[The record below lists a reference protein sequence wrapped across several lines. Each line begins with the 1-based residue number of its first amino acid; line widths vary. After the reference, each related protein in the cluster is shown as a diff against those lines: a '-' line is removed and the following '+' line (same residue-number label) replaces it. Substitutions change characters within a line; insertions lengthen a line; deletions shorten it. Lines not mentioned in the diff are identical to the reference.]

1 MSVKKTTLAGG
12 VVLLLLAIMVAVSS
26 CAGTTDEASKKKN
39 VALIVKMKHGD
50 YWKTVKMAA
59 EVAAKEFD
67 VNLNFYAP
75 DYEEDIVGQVE
86 LIKQAIQ
93 DGTDAIVLAPSDPM
107 ALEAAAQPQIGKTIP
122 LIIIDSEMESFKG
135 KSFIGTDQYDS
146 GVKAGERLAQLVGE
160 PSKVAILS
168 YVTKAGNAE
177 QREKGLLEALG
188 RHPEV
193 AIVAKEYMAS
203 DKQLATDLTRQLLD
217 EHPDL
222 AGIAALNATLS
233 LGAAEEIERRGLTG
247 KVRIVAIDSPSEV
260 LSYIQEGVIQATITQ
275 KPFTMGY
282 LGVKHAVES
291 LRGMQVPARVD
302 TGAKVIDLENMF
314 WSENQKLLFPFVK

>member
-1 MSVKKTTLAGG
+1 MKRTTLAGG
-12 VVLLLLAIMVAVSS
+12 LVLLLLTIMVAVSS
-26 CAGTTDEASKKKN
+26 CTVATDDADKKKN

-50 YWKTVKMAA
+50 YWNTVKMAA

-75 DYEEDIVGQVE
+75 DYEEDILGQVE

-107 ALEAAAQPQIGKTIP
+107 ALETAAQPRVGKSIP
-122 LIIIDSEMESFKG
+122 VIIIDSEMESAKA

-146 GVKAGERLAQLVGE
+146 GLKAGERLAQLVGE
-160 PSKVAILS
+160 SGKVAILS

-177 QREKGLLEALG
+177 HREKGLLEALR
-188 RHPEV
+188 RHPGIT
-193 AIVAKEYMAS
+193 IVAKEYTAS
-203 DKQLATDLTRQLLD
+203 DKQLASDLTSQLIT

-222 AGIAALNATLS
+222 DGIAALNATLS
-233 LGAAEEIERRGLTG
+233 LGAAEEIDRRGLAG
-247 KVRIVAIDSPSEV
+247 SVRIVAIDSPSEV

-275 KPFTMGY
+275 QPFTMGY
-282 LGVKHAVES
+282 LGVKHAVDS
-291 LRGMQVPARVD
+291 LRGVQVPARVD
-302 TGAKVIDLENMF
+302 TGTKVIDLENMF